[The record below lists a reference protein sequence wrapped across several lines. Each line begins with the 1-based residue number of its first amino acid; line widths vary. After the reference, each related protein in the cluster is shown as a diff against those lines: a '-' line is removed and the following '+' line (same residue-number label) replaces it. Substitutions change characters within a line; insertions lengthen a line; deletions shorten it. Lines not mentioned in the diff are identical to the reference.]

1 MLFNS
6 LQFAAFLV
14 AVVTLHWTLPQRWRN
29 PLLLLASYVFYGVWD
44 WRFLG
49 LLLLSTA
56 TDFTVAQLLEATD
69 DRQARRRLLGVSL
82 VVNLGVLALFKY
94 ANFFISS
101 GAALLASVG
110 LEPNPTTLQILL
122 PVGISFYT
130 FQTLG
135 YTIDVYRRQI
145 PAERDPLAFALF
157 VSFFPQL
164 VAGPI
169 ERASRLLPQLKQ
181 PRSFP
186 SDGRLGSGL
195 VLILQGLFRKVVIAD
210 GVGMAAARTGIEQAG
225 SLSLWFG
232 MLAFMLRFYGD
243 FAGYTDIARGTA
255 RLVGVELT
263 SNFEQPLFARSFTE
277 FWQRWHVSL
286 STWLRDYLFNP
297 LRHRWTGQVGAAAAA
312 VTTLVLAGL
321 WHGATV
327 VFVLWGLVNGLAL
340 VLERAGGR
348 RPILAREPYR
358 PSHLVRNVIFFHLA
372 GLAFV
377 LIQTGTLD
385 GAVMYWARLFAFV
398 PGRPSGDTMVLVL
411 GGWAAML
418 LLDVAQRR
426 QATQNPILQWRVPSR
441 GLAYG
446 LMGLS
451 VLAFSGGAPAEPFI
465 YFQF

>member
-6 LQFAAFLV
+6 LQFAGFLA
-14 AVVTLHWTLPQRWRN
+14 AVVALHWTLPSRWRN
-29 PLLLLASYVFYGVWD
+29 PLLLAASYVFYGVWD

-56 TDFTVAQLLEATD
+56 TDYTVARVLESTED
-69 DRQARRRLLGVSL
+69 PSARRRLLWVSIT
-82 VVNLGVLALFKY
+82 VNLGVLGLFKY
-94 ANFFISS
+94 ANFFMAS

-169 ERASRLLPQLKQ
+169 ERASRLLPQLKAR
-181 PRSFP
+181 RSFP
-186 SDGRLGSGL
+186 SDGRFGSGL

-210 GVGMAAARTGIEQAG
+210 GVAAVAAPVGVQQAG
-225 SLSLWFG
+225 SLTLWFG

-255 RLVGVELT
+255 RLLGVELT

-277 FWQRWHVSL
+277 FWQRWHISL

-297 LRHRWTGQVGAAAAA
+297 LRRRWAGQAGAAAAA

-321 WHGATV
+321 WHGATA

-340 VLERAGGR
+340 VAERAGGR
-348 RPILAREPYR
+348 RPILAREPYVPR
-358 PSHLVRNVIFFHLA
+358 HVGRNLAFFHLA

-377 LIQTGTLD
+377 LIQTGSVGL
-385 GAVMYWARLFAFV
+385 AVDYWVRLFALV
-398 PGRPSGDTMVLVL
+398 PGRPSVDAMALVL
-411 GGWAAML
+411 GGWTAML
-418 LLDVAQRR
+418 VLDVAQRR
-426 QATQNPILQWRVPSR
+426 YATQEPILRWSIPMR

-446 LMGLS
+446 TMGLAI
-451 VLAFSGGAPAEPFI
+451 LAFSGGAPEPFI